1 MGNSATDRVFIGR
14 IERNVDSSGR
24 FLIPA
29 EWFEVTGQGKR
40 VYVMP
45 DSKERCL
52 RLIPVCNMEL
62 RLAKIRERAVIDPA
76 MNRAL
81 QVIGENAEQIEV
93 DNEGRIDISA
103 KLLEFA
109 GITNQLVMVGG
120 EWYTQLW
127 NPNKLI
133 QKEYK

>member
-1 MGNSATDRVFIGR
+1 MNDQIFVGR
-14 IERNVDSSGR
+14 IEGSVDSSGR
-24 FLIPA
+24 FQIPSGWL
-29 EWFEVTGQGKR
+29 EKTGQGKR

-45 DSKERCL
+45 DPAERCL

-62 RLAKIRERAVIDPA
+62 RLAKMRERAVIDPA

-93 DNEGRIDISA
+93 DNEGCIGISE
-103 KLLEFA
+103 KLLAFA
-109 GITNQLVMVGG
+109 GITHQLVMVGG

-127 NPNKLI
+127 SPEELSH
-133 QKEYK
+133 KEAK

>member
-1 MGNSATDRVFIGR
+1 MNDQIFVGR
-14 IERNVDSSGR
+14 IEGSVDSSGR
-24 FLIPA
+24 FQIPS
-29 EWFEVTGQGKR
+29 EWLEKTGQGKR

-45 DSKERCL
+45 DPAERCL
-52 RLIPVCNMEL
+52 RLIPVGNMEL
-62 RLAKIRERAVIDPA
+62 RLAKMRERAVIDPA

-109 GITNQLVMVGG
+109 GISSQLVMVGG

-127 NPNKLI
+127 NPSDLGR
-133 QKEYK
+133 KESK